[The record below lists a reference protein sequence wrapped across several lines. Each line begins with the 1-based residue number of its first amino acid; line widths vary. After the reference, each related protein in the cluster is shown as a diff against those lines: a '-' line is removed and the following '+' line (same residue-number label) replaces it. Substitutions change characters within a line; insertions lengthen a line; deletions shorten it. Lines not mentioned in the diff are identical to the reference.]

1 MPHRNIALEP
11 DRTLIRQA
19 SDTIYGMTRRRAVIL
34 AVLALAVA
42 ACTGQISREEAARVA
57 LANAGAVATVE
68 WVEPGP
74 LSRFVDATTL
84 PDEPRDR
91 SVWAVMLHGS
101 FPGTCVITP
110 TGSSVCPTG
119 RTAKLVIVD
128 GQTGAFL
135 VSVSS

>member
-1 MPHRNIALEP
+1 
-11 DRTLIRQA
+11 
-19 SDTIYGMTRRRAVIL
+19 MTRCLALIAAILGL
-34 AVLALAVA
+34 AVT
-42 ACTGQISREEAARVA
+42 ACSGQVSREEAARVA
-57 LANAGAVATVE
+57 LANAGAAASVE

-74 LSRFVDATTL
+74 LGRFVDATTL

-91 SVWAVMLHGS
+91 SVWAVMLHGA

-135 VSVSS
+135 ASVSS

>member
-1 MPHRNIALEP
+1 MP
-11 DRTLIRQA
+11 DRRMESSRARSAA
-19 SDTIYGMTRRRAVIL
+19 SST
-34 AVLALAVA
+34 
-42 ACTGQISREEAARVA
+42 
-57 LANAGAVATVE
+57 
-68 WVEPGP
+68 P
-74 LSRFVDATTL
+74 TTL

-91 SVWAVMLHGS
+91 LVWAVMLHGS

-110 TGSSVCPTG
+110 TGSSACPTG